1 MKYEKFEK
9 WMIGKKVT
17 HVVTLSSG
25 VIVDISYEGEP
36 DFHVKVKY
44 DDGILAGE
52 TSWAFLRNLEFLEGK
67 PSNWVSAQEDSQVN
81 WEVGQVVW
89 DTAFGEGEVV
99 SVEEDY
105 TEYPVKVR
113 FKNDSVED
121 YTKEGKIFKDCKRCL
136 FFSEPTVTAELFP
149 PKKPSK
155 YQVKDKAV
163 AFEVVELWYN
173 SSYEPYTLVP
183 ESENSVKNYA
193 IKIGDYFFLLGDYN
207 DAIFVCDYEGINE
220 NQ

>member
-17 HVVTLSSG
+17 HVVALSSG

-36 DFHVKVKY
+36 DFPVKVKY
-44 DDGILAGE
+44 DEGILAGE

-67 PSNWVSAQEDSQVN
+67 PSDGVSAQEDSRVN

-89 DTAFGEGEVV
+89 DTAFGEGVVV
-99 SVEEDY
+99 SVEEYY

-113 FKNDSVED
+113 FKNYSVED

-136 FFSEPTVTAELFP
+136 FFSEPVVTAELFP
-149 PKKPSK
+149 PKKTFK
-155 YQVKDKAV
+155 
-163 AFEVVELWYN
+163 
-173 SSYEPYTLVP
+173 SSL
-183 ESENSVKNYA
+183 NKGDLIA
-193 IKIGDYFFLLGDYN
+193 IKDEHCSDAVIVSFLKEDEERIYYAYN
-207 DAIFVCDYEGINE
+207 DGEKDYSHKE
-220 NQ
+220 NVSVYPLGEEIKFR